1 MNGGGGVGHI
11 TDKVK
16 GAAGFFRR
24 AFGFF
29 GEYGIAGCALLSLA
43 LEFVIECLS
52 HKGII
57 SALWFTISS
66 LQFFIIGFAVI
77 AVTMSAALFFK
88 RLSQY
93 RG

>member
-16 GAAGFFRR
+16 GAAVFFRR
-24 AFGFF
+24 VFGFF

-66 LQFFIIGFAVI
+66 AASDVYKRQGLQ
-77 AVTMSAALFFK
+77 SRLFSF
-88 RLSQY
+88 L
-93 RG
+93 